1 MKLTEF
7 AEIVE
12 RMRSLQKQYFKTR
25 DANVLRESK
34 TAERE
39 VDKALLD
46 IEEEKKGL
54 SLF

>member
-1 MKLTEF
+1 MNWEEF
-7 AEIVE
+7 AKKVE
-12 RMRSLQKQYFKTR
+12 RMRSLQKEFFKTR
-25 DANVLRESK
+25 DANVLKESK